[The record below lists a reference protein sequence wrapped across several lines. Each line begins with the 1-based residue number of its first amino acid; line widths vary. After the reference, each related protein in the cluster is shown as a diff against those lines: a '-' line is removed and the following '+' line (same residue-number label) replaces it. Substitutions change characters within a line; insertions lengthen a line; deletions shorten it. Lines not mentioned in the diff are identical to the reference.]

1 MRSDNLTVLYDVKVS
16 SDETVIVETSLI
28 TDHLSD
34 CVHVCLFAVNFFFF
48 LALPSRKRPN
58 ARHVVRSSTGSSTGG
73 WRYHVSYADFQLPLT
88 KLPAMWI
95 TRHHDSRSRKFL
107 QHNHQTLLLKT
118 LNNITV
124 KISESYI
131 MMSILLPDEVS
142 TKIHILS
149 TCTVFVLC
157 ILTIISRPSSSF

>member
-1 MRSDNLTVLYDVKVS
+1 M
-16 SDETVIVETSLI
+16 
-28 TDHLSD
+28 
-34 CVHVCLFAVNFFFF
+34 A
-48 LALPSRKRPN
+48 
-58 ARHVVRSSTGSSTGG
+58 
-73 WRYHVSYADFQLPLT
+73 YADLQLALT

-107 QHNHQTLLLKT
+107 QHDHQTLLLRT

-124 KISESYI
+124 KISERYI

-149 TCTVFVLC
+149 TCTVFLLY